1 MAIANVLKP
10 EALQDALVYIQTLY
24 VPGKHVSPLAGK
36 DLYNGAC
43 WVCHG
48 VNGDGKGPAGV
59 NLEIPPRDFT
69 ARTFQ
74 IEGREDEVFRAISLG
89 PAQAFH
95 GSAFMPE
102 WGSRLTPQQIRD
114 VMEYLKTFRRDR

>member
-1 MAIANVLKP
+1 
-10 EALQDALVYIQTLY
+10 
-24 VPGKHVSPLAGK
+24 
-36 DLYNGAC
+36 
-43 WVCHG
+43 

-59 NLEIPPRDFT
+59 NLEPTPRDFT
-69 ARTFQ
+69 SPAFQ

-102 WGSRLTPQQIRD
+102 WGSRLTAQQIQD
-114 VMEYLKTFRRDR
+114 VMEYLKTFQQGR